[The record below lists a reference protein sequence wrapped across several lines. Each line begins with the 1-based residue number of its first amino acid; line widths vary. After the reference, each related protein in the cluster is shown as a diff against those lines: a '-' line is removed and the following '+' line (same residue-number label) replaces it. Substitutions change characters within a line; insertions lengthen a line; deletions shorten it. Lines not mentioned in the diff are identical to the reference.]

1 MILDCTDP
9 NARADSIAAA
19 AEVVRSGRLIVMPTD
34 TVYGVGADAF
44 DKVAVAMVLAAK
56 HRSRDMPP
64 PVLVPNPRTVD
75 GLATDVPM
83 CAKIL
88 MRAFWPGALTIVLK
102 AQGSLSWDLG
112 KTNGTVALRM
122 PDDALALDVLA
133 EIGPMAVTSANLTG
147 QPAATTAA
155 QALEQLGG
163 AVSIYLDGG
172 PREEQGASTII
183 DCTGLE
189 PIVLRHGSISTD
201 ALEEVLGD
209 TPLLLER
216 PSADVAEQPG
226 SDDESALVPEDAP
239 AAEPT
244 IQAKD
249 VRDQNFEPAAAH
261 LATRRA
267 GSGPR
272 LVGSVRPSGVRAGRD
287 AITQLSVKPFP
298 ASPPAPT
305 VGQ

>member
-1 MILDCTDP
+1 MSTASTFEGHSRRGATICAVILDCTDP
-9 NARADSIAAA
+9 DARADSIAAA
-19 AEVVRSGRLIVMPTD
+19 ADVVRSGRLLVMPTD

-64 PVLVPNPRTVD
+64 PVLVPNSRTVD

-83 CAKIL
+83 YAKIL

-122 PDDALALDVLA
+122 PDDALALDVLT
-133 EIGPMAVTSANLTG
+133 EIGPMAVTSANLSG

-155 QALEQLGG
+155 DAHKQLGG
-163 AVSIYLDGG
+163 AVSVYLDGG
-172 PREEQGASTII
+172 PRVEQGASTII
-183 DCTGLE
+183 DCTGPE
-189 PIVLRHGSISTD
+189 PIVLRQGSISTD

-216 PSADVAEQPG
+216 PSAEDL
-226 SDDESALVPEDAP
+226 DEPESTDDAP
-239 AAEPT
+239 VEES
-244 IQAKD
+244 QG
-249 VRDQNFEPAAAH
+249 RGPAH
-261 LATRRA
+261 
-267 GSGPR
+267 GPR
-272 LVGSVRPSGVRAGRD
+272 LVGSVRPSGVRAGRN
-287 AITQLSVKPFP
+287 AITQVSVNPFP
-298 ASPPAPT
+298 GPFTAPT